1 MSSLTRN
8 DGTKSEAEFFKLV
21 DRVVESNN
29 NGVKNTQFSNYGKQN
44 KLLSL
49 DKNTANKRRSIQVHN
64 IVKSCS

>member
-8 DGTKSEAEFFKLV
+8 DGTKSEADFFKLV

-44 KLLSL
+44 KLL
-49 DKNTANKRRSIQVHN
+49 
-64 IVKSCS
+64 